1 MKKVI
6 LVFIILILF
15 CGFCFAQE
23 NKGIHLQ
30 GIARNEQGLIVA
42 NKQITLRISILNDSI
57 GTSILYQE
65 IKAVTTNVLG
75 LFFIDIGENEPG
87 KINTIGDFK
96 TLDWSAGA
104 FYISIELDPNNA
116 FAFKLLGTEK
126 IQYVPKAFYADIAN
140 KVNSIV
146 PIAMG
151 GTGVANMIEL
161 KQLLS
166 IDKINNTPD
175 SLKPISIALLSSL
188 NEKLKK
194 ADTLSLSNR
203 INNKI
208 AIGGVNANEINAG
221 LGYAPVKNIYGSFF
235 DTSKQIT
242 SINTA
247 SAVKFYFTQ
256 AANKITI
263 TNNTNALPTRVTVNE
278 AGFYHVNY
286 ALQFVKSDPD
296 NDEINIWIRRNGT
309 AYANSNSIF
318 TIQGSGIKN
327 SFNGSCFVELGNND
341 YIELYYFVKNVNSSI
356 AGTPANTQTP
366 SRPAVPSA
374 SITLHAVN

>member
-1 MKKVI
+1 MKKVVLI
-6 LVFIILILF
+6 FIAMLVFSD
-15 CGFCFAQE
+15 FCFAQE

-42 NKQITLRISILNDSI
+42 NKQITLRRSILNDSI

-75 LFFIDIGENEPG
+75 LFFIDIGENEPS

-104 FYISIELDPNNA
+104 CYISIELDPNNA
-116 FAFKLLGTEK
+116 FSFKLLGTEK

-151 GTGVANMIEL
+151 GTGVANMIAL

-175 SLKPISIALLSSL
+175 SLKPISASMLLSL

-194 ADTLSLSNR
+194 VDTLSLSNR

-208 AIGGVNANEINAG
+208 SIGGINANEINAG
-221 LGYAPVKNIYGSFF
+221 LGFSPVKNIYGSFF
-235 DTSKQIT
+235 DTSKQVTI
-242 SINTA
+242 INTA
-247 SAVKFYFTQ
+247 SAVKFFFIQ

-263 TNNTNALPTRVTVNE
+263 TNNTTALPTRVTVNE

-286 ALQFVKSDPD
+286 ALQFVKSDPG
-296 NDEINIWIRRNGT
+296 NDEINIWIRRNGV
-309 AYANSNSIF
+309 AYANSNSILI
-318 TIQGSGIKN
+318 IQGSGVKN
-327 SFNGSCFVELGNND
+327 SFNGNCFVELGNND
-341 YIELYYFVKNVNSSI
+341 YIELYYFVKNVNSTI

-374 SITLHAVN
+374 SITIHAVN

>member
-1 MKKVI
+1 MKKVVFICIVI
-6 LVFIILILF
+6 LVF
-15 CGFCFAQE
+15 CNCCFTQE

-57 GTSILYQE
+57 GTNILYQE
-65 IKAVTTNVLG
+65 IKSVTTNVLG
-75 LFFIDIGENEPG
+75 LFFIDIGANEPS
-87 KINTIGDFK
+87 KINTIGDFN
-96 TLDWSAGA
+96 TIDWSAGA
-104 FYISIELDPNNA
+104 CYMRIELDPNNA

-151 GTGVANMIEL
+151 GTGVANTIAL

-175 SLKPISIALLSSL
+175 SLKPISIALLSILS
-188 NEKLKK
+188 EKLKK
-194 ADTLSLSNR
+194 ADTVSLSYR

-208 AIGGVNANEINAG
+208 SIGGVNANEINAG
-221 LGYAPVKNIYGSFF
+221 LGYTPVKNIYGSFF
-235 DTSKQIT
+235 DTSKQVT

-247 SAVKFYFTQ
+247 SAVKFFFTQ

-263 TNNTNALPTRVTVNE
+263 TNNTNALPSRVTVNE

-286 ALQFVKSDPD
+286 TLQFVKSDPG

-309 AYANSNSIF
+309 AYANSNAIF
-318 TIQGSGIKN
+318 TIQGSGVKN
-327 SFNGSCFVELGNND
+327 SFIGSCLVELGNND
-341 YIELYYFVKNVNSSI
+341 YIEVYYFVKNVNSTI

-374 SITLHAVN
+374 SITIHAVN